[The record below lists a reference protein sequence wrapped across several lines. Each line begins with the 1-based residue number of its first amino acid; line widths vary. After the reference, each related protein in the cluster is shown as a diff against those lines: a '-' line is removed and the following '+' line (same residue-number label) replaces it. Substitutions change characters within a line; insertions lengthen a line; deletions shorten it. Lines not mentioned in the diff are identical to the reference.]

1 MRSTYNKL
9 VRDNIPNII
18 EKSGKTC
25 KICVL
30 DEESYKE
37 ALKQKLIEEANE
49 VASSVT
55 ESDLI
60 SEIGDV
66 LELIDALKKVYHLSD
81 DEIEMRKGKKAQSNG
96 RFDKRLMLEYV
107 DE

>member
-25 KICVL
+25 KVSVL

-37 ALKQKLIEEANE
+37 ALKQKIIEEANE

-81 DEIEMRKGKKAQSNG
+81 EEIEMRKGKKADYYGVADQV
-96 RFDKRLMLEYV
+96 F
-107 DE
+107 